1 MAIANAMVWQFGM
14 GDDGF
19 IGDFTVIPKEDISS
33 NLKEKL
39 NTQTMNILN
48 SCFQKVNDCIKNEW
62 AIVDEI
68 AKGLLEKEEL
78 DYDDI
83 NEIFAK
89 YGKSKEKPEIDTNI
103 IISSNKDAEEIP
115 NV

>member
-1 MAIANAMVWQFGM
+1 M
-14 GDDGF
+14 GDEGF

-48 SCFQKVNDCIKNEW
+48 SCLQKVNECIKNEW

-68 AKGLLEKEEL
+68 AQSLLKKEEL

-103 IISSNKDAEEIP
+103 IINSNQDAEISP
-115 NV
+115 NI